1 MRFLLTLSFFLSLGS
16 FLSAQHTFSIVAV
29 DVETGEVGSAG
40 ATCLTSAD
48 CGGCGGAVII
58 SDLVPGRGAMNA
70 QATVCIPNSNLN
82 TGIVQMQIGDAP
94 DEVLAYVLAND
105 NCAFGDT
112 GDRQYGIVDISPDG
126 EARSTAYTGGNALD
140 YANHIIGPNYAI
152 QGNILLG
159 QEVLDGMEAGFLN
172 TEGSLAEK
180 LMGAMQ
186 GANIPGADIRCLDD
200 GLSSESSFLRVAVP
214 EDIIGPSLD
223 LIVGATLP
231 GVDPIDSL
239 QTLFDEYLVTVGT
252 QEVAKESW
260 QIQVFPN
267 PTTDAVV
274 FRNLTGAELQ
284 LRLLN
289 LVGQVQWQ
297 GLAQKGDNSLNLS
310 ELEEGQLYLLEV
322 RNGQNELVRTLRL
335 LH

>member
-1 MRFLLTLSFFLSLGS
+1 MMRFLLTLSLFVSLGS

-29 DVETGEVGSAG
+29 DVQTGEVGSAG
-40 ATCLTSAD
+40 ATCLTSED

-70 QATVCIPNSNLN
+70 QAQVCIPNSNLN
-82 TGIVQMQIGDAP
+82 TGIVQMQSGDSP

-105 NCAFGDT
+105 NCVFGDT

-126 EARSTAYTGGNALD
+126 EARSTAYTGANALD

-200 GLSSESSFLRVAVP
+200 GISSESSFLRVAVP

-223 LIVGATLP
+223 LIVGA
-231 GVDPIDSL
+231 
-239 QTLFDEYLVTVGT
+239 
-252 QEVAKESW
+252 
-260 QIQVFPN
+260 
-267 PTTDAVV
+267 
-274 FRNLTGAELQ
+274 
-284 LRLLN
+284 
-289 LVGQVQWQ
+289 
-297 GLAQKGDNSLNLS
+297 
-310 ELEEGQLYLLEV
+310 
-322 RNGQNELVRTLRL
+322 
-335 LH
+335 